1 MKIFLIAFLFLISSI
16 QPLQALSLDRII
28 DDFKYAITDTSSG
41 TSETQS
47 LPFGEVRLLS
57 CASGI
62 RDTHTLVTG
71 LQFVLKEGWKLHH
84 PSIQAFAENA
94 NTTLLTPL
102 KQSAQKDIWTDNYT
116 NTVFFPI
123 ILSFSEAPKNSTNL
137 SVIATAIACSE
148 IGLCRRE
155 TIVQTLPLPIEHNHT
170 TAYCSYIQN
179 NLYSTAIP
187 ADIKGITGIAAR
199 LNDTE
204 WHATISFP
212 KAPNNILAQTV
223 DGTSDINRILL
234 GREARLTFPIKN
246 SFPNP
251 GDTITLFLKTPTYFY
266 RLNLPV
272 SDAPVTQP
280 KKTFPWFSALLGGFF
295 LFLLSPLWP
304 LWLTNTSK
312 TVAQSRQKTWEQIM
326 KLTPAI
332 IVTIITTT
340 TGLLDFCQSF
350 QIFNILTLIGLF
362 FFLIRPT
369 PSFALAV
376 MGLILLPKPFL
387 QDAVFYNTPT
397 VVFVWILGTIGA
409 LLPFWFKARSGFK
422 MLTFFHIVTTSTAPV
437 YAVLKRL
444 PFIILGLY
452 LSLILFL
459 NIQNQPP
466 LFTQDTPTAQPTL
479 VSITKPIC
487 WSCAWDRNIILNT
500 GTVQKMLSNNNIRL
514 TSLPYDSTIVAQI
527 APDLP
532 QRTAPAYVLLLP
544 NGRRFVLPESLTIHK
559 LYRFLESSLK

>member
-1 MKIFLIAFLFLISSI
+1 MKIFLITFLFLITSIHSI
-16 QPLQALSLDRII
+16 QASPLNRII
-28 DDFKYAITDTSSG
+28 DDFKYAISDTSSG
-41 TSETQS
+41 TSEAQS
-47 LPFGEVRLLS
+47 FPFGEVRLLS

-62 RDTHTLVTG
+62 RDTNTLIAG
-71 LQFVLKEGWKLHH
+71 LQFSLKEGWKLRH
-84 PSIQAFAENA
+84 PSIQAFAGNA
-94 NTTLLTPL
+94 DTTLLTPL
-102 KQSAQKDIWTDNYT
+102 KQTHNDIWTDNYSG
-116 NTVFFPI
+116 TVFFPI
-123 ILSFSEAPKNSTNL
+123 VLSFPNPPHDSTNL
-137 SVIATAIACSE
+137 SVIATALACSE

-155 TIVQTLPLPIEHNHT
+155 TIVQSLPLPIEHNHT

-179 NLYSTAIP
+179 NLHSTAIP
-187 ADIKGITGIAAR
+187 TNIKGITGTATR
-199 LNDTE
+199 LSDTE

-212 KAPNNILAQTV
+212 KAPKNILVQTIK
-223 DGTSDINRILL
+223 GTSEISSTLL
-234 GREARLTFPIKN
+234 GREARFIFPIEED
-246 SFPNP
+246 FPKL
-251 GDTITLFLKTPTYFY
+251 GDTITLFLKTPAYFY
-266 RLNLPV
+266 RLDLPV

-280 KKTFPWFSALLGGFF
+280 QKTFPWFSALLGGFL

-376 MGLILLPKPFL
+376 MGLILLPKPFW
-387 QDAVFYNTPT
+387 QDAVFYNTPA
-397 VVFVWILGTIGA
+397 VAFVWILGTIGA

-422 MLTFFHIVTTSTAPV
+422 MLTFFHIVTTSTALV

-466 LFTQDTPTAQPTL
+466 LFTQDAPTTQPTL

-487 WSCAWDRNIILNT
+487 WSCAWDRNIILKT
-500 GTVQKMLSNNNIRL
+500 GTIQGILSNNNIRL
-514 TSLPYDSTIVAQI
+514 TSLPYDSPIVVQI